1 MRIHF
6 LVLSQL
12 VVIIQSK
19 IQHHLPCLIIE
30 VEKTKF
36 YSLRTIL
43 QLLWYKKQ

>member
-1 MRIHF
+1 MI
-6 LVLSQL
+6 VNAG
-12 VVIIQSK
+12 I
-19 IQHHLPCLIIE
+19 CLIIE